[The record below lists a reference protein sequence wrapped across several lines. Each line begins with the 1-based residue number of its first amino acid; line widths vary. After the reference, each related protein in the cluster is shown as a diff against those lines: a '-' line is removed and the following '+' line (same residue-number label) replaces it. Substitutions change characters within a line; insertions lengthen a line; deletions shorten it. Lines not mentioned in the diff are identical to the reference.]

1 MFEIFLKK
9 PEKRIQKYLSKAFV
23 GDDEILEFLPDSGE
37 GTIRVLKT
45 AHPDGVTYLGSIGGF
60 ARQMR
65 SSFFV
70 ERKLRVELISAVST
84 GYEDLMSSLLV
95 SLVKRM
101 DDPKCEYKPQTII
114 SNVISLGGSEMK
126 HIYLCDPFLWANGL
140 PSISIDGLT
149 VAFLYVLPISEAEA
163 RYLSEFGP
171 NEFENALEAKNVAYY
186 DLGRISSV

>member
-1 MFEIFLKK
+1 MFEIFREK

-23 GDDEILEFLPDSGE
+23 GDDEILEFPPDSGE
-37 GTIRVLKT
+37 ETIRVLKT
-45 AHPDGVTYLGSIGGF
+45 LHPDGVTYLGSIGGF

-101 DDPKCEYKPQTII
+101 GDPKCEYKPQTII
-114 SNVISLGGSEMK
+114 SNVISLDGSEMK

-149 VAFLYVLPISEAEA
+149 VAFLHVLPISEAEA

>member
-1 MFEIFLKK
+1 MFEIFRKK
-9 PEKRIQKYLSKAFV
+9 PENIIQKYLSKAFV
-23 GDDEILEFLPDSGE
+23 GDDKIMEFHPDSGE
-37 GTIRVLKT
+37 MIRVLKT
-45 AHPDGVTYLGSIGGF
+45 SHPDEVTYLGSIGGF
-60 ARQMR
+60 SRQMQ

-70 ERKLRVELISAVST
+70 ERRLRVELISAVSMD
-84 GYEDLMSSLLV
+84 YEDLMSSLLV

-114 SNVISLGGSEMK
+114 PNVISFDGSIMK
-126 HIYLCDPFLWANGL
+126 HVYLCDPFLWANGL
-140 PSISIDGLT
+140 PSIT
-149 VAFLYVLPISEAEA
+149 VGGYTIAFLHALPISDAEA